1 MWRDLCPLVTQ
12 EEVAD
17 LRRDLR
23 CRIATT
29 RGTSALEH
37 TYGLLGHVGR
47 ARFPEV
53 EEFRWTLEGNMET
66 VATETIKR
74 PWGHLYPAE
83 IEDYFERV
91 AVMAE
96 RVRQEERAKG
106 IEEGIER
113 GVETGLQQGLER
125 GRQQL
130 LQIARALAPDQAAR
144 LEDIEDLQALADA
157 VMRLLGR

>member
-1 MWRDLCPLVTQ
+1 
-12 EEVAD
+12 
-17 LRRDLR
+17 
-23 CRIATT
+23 
-29 RGTSALEH
+29 
-37 TYGLLGHVGR
+37 
-47 ARFPEV
+47 
-53 EEFRWTLEGNMET
+53 MET

-106 IEEGIER
+106 IEEG
-113 GVETGLQQGLER
+113 
-125 GRQQL
+125 RQHL
-130 LQIARALAPDQAAR
+130 LHIARAVAPEEAAR

-157 VMRLLGR
+157 VLRLLGR